1 MNTDFYLKKNTDFV
15 AEILITNAKGIPVPV
30 VDCKF
35 DAWMRFTMS
44 EKTFPL
50 RVIRDR
56 SDEGIVT
63 LFMDRAS
70 TLRLRE
76 GDYLY
81 SVELILRSGRTI
93 PVANGKIVVAH

>member
-1 MNTDFYLKKNTDFV
+1 MKVDFYLKKNTDFV
-15 AEILITNAKGIPVPV
+15 AEILITNPKGIPCPV

-35 DAWMRFTMS
+35 DAWIRFTMS

-56 SDEGIVT
+56 TDEGIIT

-81 SVELILRSGRTI
+81 SVEMILRNNRTI
-93 PVANGKIVVAH
+93 PVSEGKITVSH